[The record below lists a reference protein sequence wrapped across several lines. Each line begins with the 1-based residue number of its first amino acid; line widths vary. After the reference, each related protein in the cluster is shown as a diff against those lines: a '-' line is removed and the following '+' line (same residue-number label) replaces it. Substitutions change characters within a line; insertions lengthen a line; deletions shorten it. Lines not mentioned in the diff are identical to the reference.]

1 MGRGCQE
8 VVMRTTPAIDRLIAR
23 ATEDPNVL
31 AVLVFG
37 SVARGEQ
44 SPASDIDVCLVL
56 RPEVSEGMTEKRLEY
71 LAQSDLDIHIF
82 QQIPLPIRRRVLK
95 EGCVLLSKDDDA
107 LYRLAY
113 RTAQAFEDFKPIYE
127 GYLDAILHAGS

>member
-23 ATEDPNVL
+23 ATEDPSVL

-44 SPASDIDVCLVL
+44 SLASDIDICLVL

-107 LYRLAY
+107 LYRFGVSDGAGVRGL
-113 RTAQAFEDFKPIYE
+113 QAD
-127 GYLDAILHAGS
+127 L